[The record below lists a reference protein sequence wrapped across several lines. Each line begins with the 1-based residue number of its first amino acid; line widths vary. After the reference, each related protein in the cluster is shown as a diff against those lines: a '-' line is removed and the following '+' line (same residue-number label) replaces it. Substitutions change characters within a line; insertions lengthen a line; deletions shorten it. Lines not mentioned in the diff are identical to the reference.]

1 MIGNAGFYSLARAE
15 KTPRADVLLIG
26 HHPRDPV
33 DSAAW
38 ILSLIHISAGMEV
51 IKISRQM
58 FHEFQILFQHL
69 GCKTGDAGVCGT
81 GVQLSLIHICNENA
95 TETAVMPSMP
105 TSMAGILG
113 QKRRL
118 SRVRITAPAA
128 SPSAA
133 QLMVWK

>member
-1 MIGNAGFYSLARAE
+1 M
-15 KTPRADVLLIG
+15 V
-26 HHPRDPV
+26 V
-33 DSAAW
+33 
-38 ILSLIHISAGMEV
+38 
-51 IKISRQM
+51 
-58 FHEFQILFQHL
+58 
-69 GCKTGDAGVCGT
+69 TG
-81 GVQLSLIHICNENA
+81 NENA

-118 SRVRITAPAA
+118 SRVMITVPAA